1 MHQHSHS
8 TSHINIHIKSSRKQK
23 NICYKIGAFNQIK
36 NTFFRNG
43 CSEYCKNM
51 PFYQQS
57 FFVRSYIMYIMQ
69 LTVELLSHL
78 VSHSALSIFTTHAY
92 EIMNFLFAFVAWLAA
107 LLSVPLISGSGQK
120 RPSSIRLDL
129 KQLIRYTN
137 LKINLIV
144 DTSLK
149 DGDFE
154 KALLG
159 LYPAADILRL
169 KPHPDVNIR

>member
-1 MHQHSHS
+1 
-8 TSHINIHIKSSRKQK
+8 
-23 NICYKIGAFNQIK
+23 
-36 NTFFRNG
+36 
-43 CSEYCKNM
+43 
-51 PFYQQS
+51 
-57 FFVRSYIMYIMQ
+57 
-69 LTVELLSHL
+69 
-78 VSHSALSIFTTHAY
+78 
-92 EIMNFLFAFVAWLAA
+92 MNFLFAFVAWLAA

-137 LKINLIV
+137 LEINLIV